1 MTRLKQLLLTSHRF
15 FPTQAW
21 LVAEGYPH
29 MARLLRESRRTL
41 EGELKTGRCYH
52 EPDARAEL
60 DRAGGEDALI
70 DAFHSLGDPLPLE
83 DGSDC
88 FAAQL
93 PRVVV
98 RMLRA
103 LLPLV
108 AAHPPR
114 NQRRAGSAG
123 LRGNGEGVGEGAV
136 EGAELALGG
145 SLYGL
150 AAASVELL
158 ATLAAHGA
166 AAEVRAVGLD
176 GSAVGNGDAAEG
188 DGSGGGVR
196 GAGKDSGGR
205 RWVKEIAVG
214 FGGADGGGGAWGGG
228 RGLEVL
234 EACWVVA
241 RDVDGVQ
248 GE

>member
-1 MTRLKQLLLTSHRF
+1 M
-15 FPTQAW
+15 
-21 LVAEGYPH
+21 VAEGYPH
-29 MARLLRESRRTL
+29 LARLLRESRRTL

-60 DRAGGEDALI
+60 DRAGGEDALMN
-70 DAFHSLGDPLPLE
+70 AFQSLGDPLPLE

-93 PRVVV
+93 PRVLL

-108 AAHPPR
+108 AAHPRRHP
-114 NQRRAGSAG
+114 RRAGSSGLTGDKKGAAG
-123 LRGNGEGVGEGAV
+123 EAAAE
-136 EGAELALGG
+136 ETELALGG

-150 AAASVELL
+150 AAAAVELL

-176 GSAVGNGDAAEG
+176 GSSVGTVGNGG
-188 DGSGGGVR
+188 DGSGGVR
-196 GAGKDSGGR
+196 GKDLGGR

-214 FGGADGGGGAWGGG
+214 FGGSDGCGGAWGGG
-228 RGLEVL
+228 RGLEIL
-234 EACWVVA
+234 EACWMVA